1 MALEFDRSILGQVF
15 DETTFPPITKEEIL
29 EYAAALG
36 EKNHLYTDEAAAAKG
51 PYGGLIAPPT
61 FVTKLRAKKFT
72 PEHLPRFGKVGF
84 DGGRDLELY
93 APVRPGDELTM
104 LSTIHEIYEK
114 TGRSGSMYF
123 TVIRNEVKNQK
134 GEKVA
139 VIDHRIMQR
148 CTHSILKISK

>member
-1 MALEFDRSILGQVF
+1 MALEFDRSIIGQVF
-15 DETTFPPITKEEIL
+15 DETSFPAITKEEII
-29 EYAAALG
+29 EYAKTLG
-36 EKNHLYTDEAAAAKG
+36 ETNPLYTDEAAAAKT

-72 PEHLPRFGKVGF
+72 PENLPRFGKVGF

-93 APVRPGDELTM
+93 APVRPGDQLTM
-104 LSTIHEIYEK
+104 MSTIHDIYEK
-114 TGRSGSMYF
+114 TGRTGSMYF
-123 TVIRNEVKNQK
+123 IVIRNEVRNQR

-148 CTHSILKISK
+148 

>member
-1 MALEFDRSILGQVF
+1 MALDFDRSMLGKVF
-15 DETTFPPITKEEIL
+15 DETSFPPVSKEEIL
-29 EYAAALG
+29 EFAAALG
-36 EKNHLYTDEAAAAKG
+36 ETNPLYRDEAAAAKG
-51 PYGGLIAPPT
+51 PYGGLVAPPT

-72 PEHLPRFGKVGF
+72 PEHLPRFGKTGF
-84 DGGRDLELY
+84 DGGRDLEIY

-123 TVIRNEVKNQK
+123 IVIRNEVKNQK

-148 CTHSILKISK
+148 

>member
-1 MALEFDRSILGQVF
+1 MALEFDRSILGQIF
-15 DETTFPPITKEEIL
+15 DETKFPPVTKEEIM
-29 EYAAALG
+29 EYAASLG
-36 EKNHLYTDEAAAAKG
+36 ETNPLYTDEAAAAKG
-51 PYGGLIAPPT
+51 PYGGLIASPT

-93 APVRPGDELTM
+93 APVHPGDQLTM

-114 TGRSGSMYF
+114 TGRTGSMYF

-148 CTHSILKISK
+148 